1 MKFLNPKRKTRIGAA
16 SISLALFFFNLG
28 QKSFIG
34 NCIFHVYK
42 LLLRLAN
49 MSVLPVVNA
58 DVYKEKT
65 SNVRITPIESYR
77 TGVAA
82 NIIMAGSEEE
92 TKLSEKPIPDLRL
105 KLYKNVCI
113 QGGSDVV
120 VDVKNGCVISEEA
133 YNLEDNLE
141 IIDGLLYRTADNVCL
156 LRNNLRRSME
166 HIPAGIMISGKFC
179 NNYYH
184 LMYENFNKLVYL
196 HKLDIPLDVPF
207 IIDRKTL
214 AIPSC
219 KKIFDILTQC
229 YNRPVIEIDTNK
241 LYLFELLYCLDHVNK
256 LPSHS
261 KDPHKP
267 SVALYSIQA
276 LNLLKETLLPNKST
290 KEYPQRFFISRAGT
304 ARRHFNEDEVFG
316 VLQKYGFERLA
327 PEHYS
332 FEEQMA
338 LFNGAEYIVAGSGAA
353 LTNLLFVNSNCTV
366 FCFGRSTYNEKCE
379 VPIFNTIANINGARF
394 YYFPRKTRVADNI
407 HVDFEIDCEKFEIV
421 IKAIIEK

>member
-1 MKFLNPKRKTRIGAA
+1 MKFLNPKRKARIGTAC
-16 SISLALFFFNLG
+16 ISLACFFYNLG
-28 QKSFIG
+28 QKGFVG
-34 NCIFHVYK
+34 KCLFRVYR

-58 DVYKEKT
+58 KVYKEKT
-65 SNVRITPIESYR
+65 ANVQLTIIENNR
-77 TGVAA
+77 KGVAA
-82 NIIMAGSEEE
+82 NVIMAGDNVEP
-92 TKLSEKPIPDLRL
+92 KLVEKTIPDLCL
-105 KLYKNVCI
+105 KVFQSVCI
-113 QGGSDVV
+113 QGDSDVV
-120 VDVKNGCVISEEA
+120 VDVQNGFVISEEA

-141 IIDGLLYRTADNVCL
+141 IIDGLLYRTANNVCL
-156 LRNNLRRSME
+156 LRDNLRHPME

-196 HKLDIPLDVPF
+196 DKLDIPLDVPF

-219 KKIFDILTQC
+219 KTMFDILTQGS
-229 YNRPVIEIDTNK
+229 NRPVIEIDNNK
-241 LYLFELLYCLDHVNK
+241 LYFFELLYCLDHVNK

-276 LNLLKETLLPNKST
+276 INLLRGMLLPNKST
-290 KEYPQRFFISRAGT
+290 KQYPPRFFISRAGT

-327 PEHYS
+327 PEQYS

-338 LFNGAEYIVAGSGAA
+338 LFNGAECVVAGSGAA

-394 YYFPRKTRVADNI
+394 YYFPRKTRVLDNT
-407 HVDFEIDCEKFEIV
+407 HVDFEIDCEKFETV
-421 IKAIIEK
+421 IKAII